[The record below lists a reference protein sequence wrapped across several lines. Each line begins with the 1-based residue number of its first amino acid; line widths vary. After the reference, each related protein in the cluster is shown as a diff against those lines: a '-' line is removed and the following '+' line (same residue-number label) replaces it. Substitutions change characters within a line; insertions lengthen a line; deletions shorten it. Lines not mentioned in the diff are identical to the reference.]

1 MQLKKKPIGATLAAA
16 TCSLLGSLPAAPAAA
31 QEAKDWSVDTSLLYY
46 GEDNGRVEDV
56 SLMASIR
63 RAFDED
69 RILNATLTVD
79 SLTGATPNGAV
90 PANFTQTFTGP
101 SGGGSYTVAPGEQ
114 PLDTTFLDTRVALS
128 ASWQQAAGN
137 ATRWSVGFSGSDEYD
152 YLHLGLDARLE
163 RDFNMRNTTA
173 FIGVAYGQ
181 DEIKPVGGIP
191 VGLAP
196 MAGEV
201 DDDGGDDDDGDDD
214 GSERGR
220 SPDGSKDVADLL
232 IGVTQVLSRRSL
244 LELAYSYGQADG
256 YLTDPYKIL
265 SVVDPITGVPVAGP
279 EDEVPYLYL
288 YEKRPDSRT
297 KQSLFAEW
305 RYAFDRDS
313 FALNFRFMDDDWGV
327 QSQTAEARY
336 RWNINDRSYLEP
348 HLRWYTQSAA
358 DFYRTV
364 LFAGDAV
371 PEFATADYR
380 LADLDAYTIGAKYGL
395 RTDRGEFSLRLE
407 YYQQSPTE
415 SPGSAVGDLA
425 GFDLTPDMKAVI
437 VQFGYKFDF

>member
-1 MQLKKKPIGATLAAA
+1 MQLKKPIGATLAAA
-16 TCSLLGSLPAAPAAA
+16 TCSLLGTLPSAPAVA

-69 RILNATLTVD
+69 RSLNFSLTVD

-90 PANFTQTFTGP
+90 PANAPQTFTGP

-114 PLDTTFLDTRVALS
+114 PLDTTFLDTRIAL
-128 ASWQQAAGN
+128 AATWQQSLGDAM
-137 ATRWSVGFSGSDEYD
+137 RWSVGFSSSDEYD
-152 YLHLGLDARLE
+152 YLHLGVDARLE
-163 RDFNMRNTTA
+163 RDFNQRNTTA
-173 FIGVAYGQ
+173 FVGVAYGQ
-181 DEIKPVGGIP
+181 DEINPVGGTPI
-191 VGLAP
+191 GLTP

-201 DDDGGDDDDGDDD
+201 ADEDGDDSGED
-214 GSERGR
+214 RGR
-220 SPDGSKDVADLL
+220 SPDDTKDVADLL

-244 LELAYSYGQADG
+244 LEVSYSYGQSDG

-265 SVVDPITGVPVAGP
+265 SVVDPVTGVPVAGP
-279 EDEVPYLYL
+279 DEVPFLYL
-288 YEKRPDSRT
+288 YEQRPDSRT

-305 RYAFDRDS
+305 RYALDRDS
-313 FALNFRFMDDDWGV
+313 FALNFRLMDDDWGV

-364 LFAGDAV
+364 LFAGDAL

-395 RTDRGEFSLRLE
+395 RTDHGEFSVRLE
-407 YYQQSPTE
+407 YYQQSPNE

-437 VQFGYKFDF
+437 VQFGYQFDF

>member
-1 MQLKKKPIGATLAAA
+1 M
-16 TCSLLGSLPAAPAAA
+16 A

-69 RILNATLTVD
+69 HSLNFSLTVD

-90 PANFTQTFTGP
+90 PANAPQTFTGP
-101 SGGGSYTVAPGEQ
+101 SGGGSYIVAPGEQ
-114 PLDTTFLDTRVALS
+114 PLDTTFLDTRIALA
-128 ASWQQAAGN
+128 ASWQQSLGN
-137 ATRWSVGFSGSDEYD
+137 AMRWSVG
-152 YLHLGLDARLE
+152 LQRLGRVRLPAPRPRRAPRARLQHAQHDRLRRRRLRPG
-163 RDFNMRNTTA
+163 RDQAGRRHARSASRRWPGRSRTRTATTA
-173 FIGVAYGQ
+173 AR
-181 DEIKPVGGIP
+181 PAAATP
-191 VGLAP
+191 
-196 MAGEV
+196 
-201 DDDGGDDDDGDDD
+201 DD
-214 GSERGR
+214 
-220 SPDGSKDVADLL
+220 SKDVADLL

-244 LELAYSYGQADG
+244 LEVAYSYGQSDG

-265 SVVDPITGVPVAGP
+265 SVVDPVTGVPVGGTRGRGA
-279 EDEVPYLYL
+279 VPVPL
-288 YEKRPDSRT
+288 
-297 KQSLFAEW
+297 
-305 RYAFDRDS
+305 RDS
-313 FALNFRFMDDDWGV
+313 ARTRAPSRACSPSGAMRSTATRSRSTSAYMDDDWGV
-327 QSQTAEARY
+327 ASQTAEARY

-364 LFAGDAV
+364 LFAGDAL

-395 RTDRGEFSLRLE
+395 RTDHGEFSVRLE

-437 VQFGYKFDF
+437 VQFGYQFDF

>member
-1 MQLKKKPIGATLAAA
+1 MQLNKKPIGATLAAA
-16 TCSLLGSLPAAPAAA
+16 TCSLLGSLPSAPVAA
-31 QEAKDWSVDTSLLYY
+31 QEAKDWSLDTSILYY

-56 SLMASIR
+56 SLLASIR

-69 RILNATLTVD
+69 RNLNVTLTID

-90 PANFTQTFTGP
+90 PATVPQTFTGP
-101 SGGGSYTVAPGEQ
+101 SGGGGYTVAPGEQ
-114 PLDTTFLDTRVALS
+114 PLDTTFLDTRTALS
-128 ASWQQAAGN
+128 ASWLQAVGN

-163 RDFNMRNTTA
+163 HDFNMRNTTA
-173 FIGVAYGQ
+173 FIGLAYGQ
-181 DEIKPVGGIP
+181 DDIKPVGGTPI
-191 VGLAP
+191 GLSP

-201 DDDGGDDDDGDDD
+201 EDEDGDDD
-214 GSERGR
+214 GQDRGR
-220 SPDGSKDVADLL
+220 ERDDSKDVADVL

-244 LELAYSYGQADG
+244 LEVNYSYGQSDG

-265 SVVDPITGVPVAGP
+265 SVVDPVTGVPVASTEEGIP
-279 EDEVPYLYL
+279 FLYL

-305 RYAFDRDS
+305 RYALDRDS
-313 FALNFRFMDDDWGV
+313 FALNFRFMDDDWGL

-364 LFAGDAV
+364 LFAGDTL

-395 RTDRGEFSLRLE
+395 RTNKGEFSVRLE

-425 GFDLTPDMKAVI
+425 AFDLTPDMKAVI
-437 VQFGYKFDF
+437 VQFGYQFDF

>member
-1 MQLKKKPIGATLAAA
+1 MQLKRKPIGATLAAA
-16 TCSLLGSLPAAPAAA
+16 SCSLLGTLPAAPASA
-31 QEAKDWSVDTSLLYY
+31 QEATDWSVDTSLLYY
-46 GEDNGRVEDV
+46 GEDSGRVEDV

-69 RILNATLTVD
+69 RSINATLTVD

-90 PANFTQTFTGP
+90 PANALQTFTGP
-101 SGGGSYTVAPGEQ
+101 SGGGSYIVAPGEQ
-114 PLDTTFLDTRVALS
+114 PLDTTFLDTRIALA
-128 ASWQQAAGN
+128 ASWQQSLGDSM
-137 ATRWSVGFSGSDEYD
+137 RWSVGFSGSDEYD

-163 RDFNMRNTTA
+163 RDFNLRNTTVFVGA
-173 FIGVAYGQ
+173 AYGQ
-181 DEIKPVGGIP
+181 DEIKPVGGTP
-191 VGLAP
+191 VGLSP

-201 DDDGGDDDDGDDD
+201 EDEDGDDD
-214 GSERGR
+214 GQDRGR
-220 SPDGSKDVADLL
+220 DADDSKDVADLL
-232 IGVTQVLSRRSL
+232 VGVTQVLSRRSL
-244 LELAYSYGQADG
+244 LEVAYSYGQSDG

-265 SVVDPITGVPVAGP
+265 SVLDSLTGVPVAGP
-279 EDEVPYLYL
+279 EDEVPFLYL

-305 RYAFDRDS
+305 RYALDRDS
-313 FALNFRFMDDDWGV
+313 LAINLRYMDDDWGV
-327 QSQTAEARY
+327 TSQTAEARY

-348 HLRWYTQSAA
+348 HLRWYTQDAA

-364 LFAGDAV
+364 LFAGDAL
-371 PEFATADYR
+371 PEFASADYR

-395 RTDRGEFSLRLE
+395 RTDHGEFSVRLE

-415 SPGSAVGDLA
+415 SPGTRVGDLA

-437 VQFGYKFDF
+437 VQFGYQFAF

>member
-1 MQLKKKPIGATLAAA
+1 MQLKRKPIGATLAAA

-31 QEAKDWSVDTSLLYY
+31 QDAKDWSVDTSLLYY

-69 RILNATLTVD
+69 RSLNATLTID

-90 PANFTQTFTGP
+90 PAGVPQTFTGP

-114 PLDTTFLDTRVALS
+114 PLDTTFLDTRVALA
-128 ASWQQAAGN
+128 ASWQQSLGDAM
-137 ATRWSVGFSGSDEYD
+137 RWSVGFSGSDEYD

-163 RDFNMRNTTA
+163 RDFNLRNTTA

-181 DEIKPVGGIP
+181 DEIKPVGGLP

-201 DDDGGDDDDGDDD
+201 EDDDGDDD
-214 GSERGR
+214 GVDRGR
-220 SPDGSKDVADLL
+220 VRDDSKDVADLL
-232 IGVTQVLSRRSL
+232 VGVTQVLSRRSL
-244 LELAYSYGQADG
+244 LEVAYSYGQSDG

-265 SVVDPITGVPVAGP
+265 SVVDPVTGVPVAST
-279 EDEVPYLYL
+279 EDGIDFLYL
-288 YEKRPDSRT
+288 HEHRPDSRT

-305 RYAFDRDS
+305 RYALDRDS
-313 FALNFRFMDDDWGV
+313 FAINFRFMDDDWGV

-348 HLRWYTQSAA
+348 HLRWYTQTAA

-364 LFAGDAV
+364 LFAGDAL
-371 PEFATADYR
+371 PEFASADYR

-395 RTDRGEFSLRLE
+395 RTDHGEFSVRLE

-415 SPGSAVGDLA
+415 SPGAAVGDLA
-425 GFDLTPDMKAVI
+425 GFDITPDTKAVI
-437 VQFGYKFDF
+437 VQFGYQFDF

>member
-1 MQLKKKPIGATLAAA
+1 MQLKRKPVGATLAAA

-31 QEAKDWSVDTSLLYY
+31 QEAKDWNVDTSLLYY

-56 SLMASIR
+56 SLLASIR

-69 RILNATLTVD
+69 RTLAATLTID

-90 PANFTQTFTGP
+90 PANVPQTFTGP
-101 SGGGSYTVAPGEQ
+101 SGGDSYTVAPGEQ
-114 PLDTTFLDTRVALS
+114 PLDTTFLDTRTALT
-128 ASWQQAAGN
+128 ASWQQSLGN
-137 ATRWSVGFSGSDEYD
+137 AMRWSVGFSGSDEYD

-163 RDFNMRNTTA
+163 RDFNLRNTTVYVGA
-173 FIGVAYGQ
+173 AYGQ
-181 DEIKPVGGIP
+181 DEIKPVGGTPI
-191 VGLAP
+191 GLTP

-201 DDDGGDDDDGDDD
+201 EDEDGDDSGED
-214 GSERGR
+214 RGR
-220 SPDGSKDVADLL
+220 NADDSKDVADLL

-244 LELAYSYGQADG
+244 LEVSYSYGQSDG

-265 SVVDPITGVPVAGP
+265 SVVDAVTGVPVAGP
-279 EDEVPYLYL
+279 DDVPFLYL
-288 YEKRPDSRT
+288 YEQRPDSRT

-305 RYAFDRDS
+305 RYALDRDS
-313 FALNFRFMDDDWGV
+313 FALNFRLMDDDWGV

-364 LFAGDAV
+364 LFAGDAL
-371 PEFATADYR
+371 PEFASADYR

-395 RTDRGEFSLRLE
+395 RTDHGEFSLRLE
-407 YYQQSPTE
+407 YYQQSSTE

-425 GFDLTPDMKAVI
+425 GFDLTPDMKAVRSEERR
-437 VQFGYKFDF
+437 VGRE

>member
-31 QEAKDWSVDTSLLYY
+31 QEAKDWSIDTSLLYY

-56 SLMASIR
+56 SLMATIR
-63 RAFDED
+63 RIFDED
-69 RILNATLTVD
+69 RSLNATLTVD

-90 PANFTQTFTGP
+90 PANVPQTFTGP
-101 SGGGSYTVAPGEQ
+101 SGGGGYTVEPGEQ
-114 PLDTTFLDTRVALS
+114 PLDTTFLDTRTALS
-128 ASWQQAAGN
+128 LSWQQAAGN

-152 YLHLGLDARLE
+152 YLHLGVDARLE

-173 FIGVAYGQ
+173 FVGLAYGQ
-181 DEIKPVGGIP
+181 DDIKPVGGTPI
-191 VGLAP
+191 GLSP

-201 DDDGGDDDDGDDD
+201 EDEDGDDDGDD
-214 GSERGR
+214 RGR
-220 SPDGSKDVADLL
+220 ESEDSKDVADVL

-244 LELAYSYGQADG
+244 LEVAYSYGQSDG

-265 SVVDPITGVPVAGP
+265 SVVDPVTGVPAASTEEGI
-279 EDEVPYLYL
+279 PYLYL

-305 RYAFDRDS
+305 RYALDRDS

-348 HLRWYTQSAA
+348 HVRWYTQSAA

-364 LFAGDAV
+364 LFAGDTL

-395 RTDRGEFSLRLE
+395 RTNKGEFSVRLE

-425 GFDLTPDMKAVI
+425 AFDLTPDMKAVI
-437 VQFGYKFDF
+437 VQFGYQFDF

>member
-1 MQLKKKPIGATLAAA
+1 MQLKRKPIGATLAAA
-16 TCSLLGSLPAAPAAA
+16 TCSLLGTLPAAPASA

-46 GEDNGRVEDV
+46 GEDSGRVEDV

-69 RILNATLTVD
+69 HSINATLTVD

-90 PANFTQTFTGP
+90 PANAPQTFTGP
-101 SGGGSYTVAPGEQ
+101 SGGGSYIVAPGEQ
-114 PLDTTFLDTRVALS
+114 PLDTTFLDTRVALA
-128 ASWQQAAGN
+128 ASWQQSLGN
-137 ATRWSVGFSGSDEYD
+137 AMRWSVGFSGSDEYD

-163 RDFNMRNTTA
+163 RDFNLRNTTVFVGA
-173 FIGVAYGQ
+173 AYGQ
-181 DEIKPVGGIP
+181 DEIKPVGGTP
-191 VGLAP
+191 VGLSP

-201 DDDGGDDDDGDDD
+201 EDEDGDDD
-214 GSERGR
+214 GQDRGR
-220 SPDGSKDVADLL
+220 DADDSKDVADLL
-232 IGVTQVLSRRSL
+232 VGVTQVLSRRSL
-244 LELAYSYGQADG
+244 LEVAYSYGQSDG

-265 SVVDPITGVPVAGP
+265 SVVDPVTGVPVAGP
-279 EDEVPYLYL
+279 EGEVPFLYL
-288 YEKRPDSRT
+288 YEKRPDSRS
-297 KQSLFAEW
+297 KQSFFAEW
-305 RYAFDRDS
+305 RYALDRDS
-313 FALNFRFMDDDWGV
+313 FAINFRYMDDDWGV
-327 QSQTAEARY
+327 ASQTAEARY

-348 HLRWYTQSAA
+348 HLRWYTQDAA

-364 LFAGDAV
+364 LFAGDAL
-371 PEFATADYR
+371 PEFASADYR

-395 RTDRGEFSLRLE
+395 RTDHGEFSVRLE

-437 VQFGYKFDF
+437 VQFGYQFDF

>member
-1 MQLKKKPIGATLAAA
+1 MQLKRKPIGATLAAA

-31 QEAKDWSVDTSLLYY
+31 QEAKDWSIDTSILYY

-56 SLMASIR
+56 SLLASIR

-69 RILNATLTVD
+69 RNLDFTLTVD

-90 PANFTQTFTGP
+90 PANVPQTFTGP
-101 SGGGSYTVAPGEQ
+101 SGGDGYTVEPGEQ
-114 PLDTTFLDTRVALS
+114 PLDTTFLDTRTALS
-128 ASWQQAAGN
+128 LSWQQALGN
-137 ATRWSVGFSGSDEYD
+137 AMRWSVGFSGSDEYD
-152 YLHLGLDARLE
+152 YLHLGVDARLE

-173 FIGVAYGQ
+173 FIGLAYGQ
-181 DEIKPVGGIP
+181 DEINPVGGIP

-201 DDDGGDDDDGDDD
+201 EDDHGDDD
-214 GSERGR
+214 GEDRGR
-220 SPDGSKDVADLL
+220 QPDDTKDVADVL

-244 LELAYSYGQADG
+244 LEVAYSYGQSDG

-265 SVVDPITGVPVAGP
+265 SVVDPVTGVPVAST
-279 EDEVPYLYL
+279 EDGIPYLYL

-305 RYAFDRDS
+305 RYALDRDS
-313 FALNFRFMDDDWGV
+313 FAVNFRFMDDDWGV

-364 LFAGDAV
+364 LFAGDTL
-371 PEFATADYR
+371 PEFASADYR

-395 RTDRGEFSLRLE
+395 RTNKGEFSVRLE

-415 SPGSAVGDLA
+415 SPGSAVGELA
-425 GFDLTPDMKAVI
+425 AFDLTPDMKAVI
-437 VQFGYKFDF
+437 VQFGYQFDF